1 MPDNLIRAIIVL
13 ALPLFFPFAIIV
25 GVCHALRDACEELGQ
40 AWRDP
45 QSTRFTDWS
54 FWK

>member
-13 ALPLFFPFAIIV
+13 AVPLLIVYAIVI
-25 GVCHALRDACEELGQ
+25 GTAHALIVAYREVVT

-45 QSTRFTDWS
+45 QSTRFTDWR
-54 FWK
+54 FWH

>member
-1 MPDNLIRAIIVL
+1 MPDNVIRVLIVL
-13 ALPLFFPFAIIV
+13 AIPLFFPFAIIV
-25 GVCHALRDACEELGQ
+25 GVLHSLYAACEELGH